1 MPSVNSWQYVSDWI
15 SMTALDVLKN
25 NLNIAKKF
33 NTDWSSE
40 FERDF
45 PVGSTIRVPLPVRL
59 KSTNSFTYT
68 PQPIEQRSTEIV
80 VDQEL
85 SVAFEY
91 DSFEEA
97 ITMPRGKE
105 RLERMLIRPAME
117 QLAQDIESACANF
130 ATLNTPN
137 IVGTLGTNVTTFDAI
152 FGASRQRLTELGA
165 PSEGRSMHLH
175 PSLTRALGNTAVSYF
190 NPPDQMSKL
199 FKKGIVGEAQGFE
212 TFESMS
218 LYETTASN
226 WQTPASVVVYGSGQS
241 GSSLVITCTAGD
253 TFFKGDVI
261 HIPAVYAV
269 NPGTRRR
276 ANAATPRQF
285 VITQDLTAAGGA
297 GADTL
302 QIYPPITGPSSPY
315 QNVDALPL
323 NSAILVLYPG
333 TTAPST
339 GPKAGINS
347 LALTPDAFL
356 LVGVK
361 LMMPT
366 KAEMASQKRDP
377 DTGLQIAFIRDFDPI
392 QRKMINRFDC
402 LLGFGRGYADSG
414 AIRVLGA

>member
-1 MPSVNSWQYVSDWI
+1 MPVVNSWQYVSDWI
-15 SMTALDVLKN
+15 AMTGLDILKN

-45 PVGSTIRVPLPVRL
+45 PVGSTVRVPLPVRL
-59 KSTNSFTYT
+59 RSTNSFTYV
-68 PQPIEQRSTEIV
+68 PQAIEQRSTEIV
-80 VDQEL
+80 VDQQM

-91 DSFEEA
+91 DSLEEA
-97 ITMPRGKE
+97 LTMPRGKE
-105 RLERMLIRPAME
+105 RLERTLIKPAME
-117 QLAQDIESACANF
+117 QLAQDIESAAANF

-137 IVGTLGTNVTTFDAI
+137 IVGTLGTNSATYDAI

-175 PSLTRALGNTAVSYF
+175 PAVTRALGNASVSYF

-218 LYETTASN
+218 LYETTASV
-226 WQTPASVVVYGSGQS
+226 WQTPASVVVYGSGQT

-253 TFFKGDVI
+253 TFEKGDSI
-261 HIPAVYAV
+261 SITGRYAV
-269 NPGTRRR
+269 NPATRRK
-276 ANAATPRQF
+276 ANSATPRQF

-302 QIYPPITGPSSPY
+302 QIYPPISGPGSPY
-315 QNVDALPL
+315 QNIDALPV
-323 NSAILVLYPG
+323 NGDILVLYPG
-333 TTAPST
+333 TTTPST
-339 GPKAGINS
+339 GPVSGINS

-356 LVGVK
+356 MVGVK

-377 DTGLQIAFIRDFDPI
+377 ETGLQIAFIRDFDPI

-414 AIRVLGA
+414 AVRVLGA